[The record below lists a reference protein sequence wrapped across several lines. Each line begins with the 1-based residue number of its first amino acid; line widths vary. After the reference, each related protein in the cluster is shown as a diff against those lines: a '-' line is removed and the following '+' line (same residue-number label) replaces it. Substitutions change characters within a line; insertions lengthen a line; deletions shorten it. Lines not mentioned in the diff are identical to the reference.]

1 MTGVCSPGAPRQ
13 DLIAHYEQ
21 LRRDALRTADGGGGL
36 GLALFLRRGM
46 AAWIQAWPECA
57 SDVGSGPLSRPS
69 VDQAV
74 PADLRSQIATLLAG
88 IVLCLQ
94 QEATP

>member
-1 MTGVCSPGAPRQ
+1 
-13 DLIAHYEQ
+13 
-21 LRRDALRTADGGGGL
+21 
-36 GLALFLRRGM
+36 M
-46 AAWIQAWPECA
+46 AAWIQAWSECA
-57 SDVGSGPLSRPS
+57 SDVIAGPLSVPS
-69 VDQAV
+69 VDQTV